1 MRAPGGA
8 GIFTGG
14 IMATQFKMK
23 RWQDQLILLLGLWLI
38 VSPWVYSYPQGS
50 QQMINAIVSGL
61 VIAVL
66 AAFDLYKTYFW
77 AVVVNLL
84 LGVWVA
90 LSPWVLRLAEQSTL
104 MWNSVIVGIAVAVL
118 ALWELRTD
126 PELHKHW
133 PGAAA

>member
-1 MRAPGGA
+1 
-8 GIFTGG
+8 
-14 IMATQFKMK
+14 MASNFKLK
-23 RWQDQLILLLGLWLI
+23 RWQDQVILLLGLWLL
-38 VSPWVYSYPQGS
+38 VSPWAFSYPEGS
-50 QQMINAIVSGL
+50 PQMLNAFASGL
-61 VIAVL
+61 LIAVL

-84 LGVWVA
+84 VGVWVA
-90 LSPWVLRLAEQSTL
+90 VSPWILRLAEQRVVL
-104 MWNSVIVGIAVAVL
+104 WNELIVGIAVVVL

>member
-1 MRAPGGA
+1 
-8 GIFTGG
+8 
-14 IMATQFKMK
+14 MATQFKMK

-90 LSPWVLRLAEQSTL
+90 VSPWILRLAEQSTL

>member
-50 QQMINAIVSGL
+50 QQMINAVVSGL

-84 LGVWVA
+84 VGVWVA
-90 LSPWVLRLAEQSTL
+90 VSPWVLRLAEQSTL

>member
-1 MRAPGGA
+1 
-8 GIFTGG
+8 
-14 IMATQFKMK
+14 MASNFKLK
-23 RWQDQLILLLGLWLI
+23 RWQDQVILLLGLWLL
-38 VSPWVYSYPQGS
+38 VSPWAFSYPEGS
-50 QQMINAIVSGL
+50 PQMINAFASGL

-84 LGVWVA
+84 VGVWVGV
-90 LSPWVLRLAEQSTL
+90 SPWVLRIAEQRVVL
-104 MWNSVIVGIAVAVL
+104 WNELIVGIAVVVL

>member
-1 MRAPGGA
+1 
-8 GIFTGG
+8 
-14 IMATQFKMK
+14 MATQFKLK

-50 QQMINAIVSGL
+50 QQMINAVVSGL

-84 LGVWVA
+84 VGVWVA
-90 LSPWVLRLAEQSTL
+90 VSPWVLRLAEQSTL

>member
-1 MRAPGGA
+1 
-8 GIFTGG
+8 
-14 IMATQFKMK
+14 MATQFKMK
-23 RWQDQLILLLGLWLI
+23 RWQDQLILLLGLWL
-38 VSPWVYSYPQGS
+38 VVTPWVYTYPQGS
-50 QQMINAIVSGL
+50 PQMINAVVSGL

-84 LGVWVA
+84 VGIWVA
-90 LSPWVLRLAEQSTL
+90 VSPWVLRLAEQSTL
-104 MWNSVIVGIAVAVL
+104 MWNFVIAGIAVAVL

>member
-1 MRAPGGA
+1 
-8 GIFTGG
+8 
-14 IMATQFKMK
+14 MATQFKLK
-23 RWQDQLILLLGLWLI
+23 RWQDQVILLLGLWLI
-38 VSPWVYSYPQGS
+38 VSPWALGYAQGS
-50 QQMINAIVSGL
+50 PQMINALVSGL

-77 AVVVNLL
+77 AVIVNLL
-84 LGVWVA
+84 VGVWVA
-90 LSPWVLRLAEQSTL
+90 VSPWVLRLADQGTVL
-104 MWNSVIVGIAVAVL
+104 WNCLIAGVAVVVL

>member
-1 MRAPGGA
+1 
-8 GIFTGG
+8 
-14 IMATQFKMK
+14 MATNFKLK
-23 RWQDQLILLLGLWLI
+23 RWQDQVILLLGLWLI
-38 VSPWVYSYPQGS
+38 VSPWAFSYPEGS
-50 QQMINAIVSGL
+50 PQMLNALVSGL

-84 LGVWVA
+84 VGVWVA
-90 LSPWVLRLAEQSTL
+90 VSPWVLRLADQRVV
-104 MWNSVIVGIAVAVL
+104 MWNELIVGIAVVVL
-118 ALWELRTD
+118 ALWDLRTD